1 MAWPFWLAG
10 LQTPGNRQVSWV
22 SGIGLQAGDPN
33 PTQILDSAVKGQLLV
48 GIAGNSI
55 ENGCFVS
62 PVFACFCFVLR
73 FLIFAIF
80 RCWHCFTVCSLALN
94 LFTTHYI
101 SMPLPSAMWVRRGT
115 ARGFD
120 VVACLF
126 RDLRDSGFLVPKKSL
141 RLFGRSASVVK
152 AFEEFQGGFLTEQ
165 PEVEARLENFIYRPL
180 AWRLTS
186 TFTLFDGCG
195 FWL

>member
-1 MAWPFWLAG
+1 ML
-10 LQTPGNRQVSWV
+10 
-22 SGIGLQAGDPN
+22 I
-33 PTQILDSAVKGQLLV
+33 
-48 GIAGNSI
+48 
-55 ENGCFVS
+55 
-62 PVFACFCFVLR
+62 
-73 FLIFAIF
+73 FLIFAIS

-94 LFTTHYI
+94 LFTTHYM

-141 RLFGRSASVVK
+141 RLFGRSASVVQ
-152 AFEEFQGGFLTEQ
+152 AFEEFRGGFLTKQ
-165 PEVEARLENFIYRPL
+165 PEVEARLGLKFIYRPL

-186 TFTLFDGCG
+186 TFTLFDDKW
-195 FWL
+195 FLLQRF